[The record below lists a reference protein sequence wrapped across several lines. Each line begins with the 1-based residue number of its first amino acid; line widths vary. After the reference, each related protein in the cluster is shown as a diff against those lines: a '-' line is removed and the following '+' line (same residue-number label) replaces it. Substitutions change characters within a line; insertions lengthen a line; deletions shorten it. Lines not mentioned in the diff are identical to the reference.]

1 MIGNYNILDILK
13 PQVLNQMGGGM
24 VDSGI
29 GGAAAG
35 GAVSGVVSG
44 VAGKILGASGKAIGG
59 AFQAIGSLF
68 GGRKRRRR
76 EKAAKKEYKKTLGDY
91 GSFDITNTFA
101 GMENTYDDVSNPF
114 EGLTN
119 ELNDLRVSTEA
130 ADFEAQQNQQGLAQS
145 LDAFRGAGGGSGA
158 ASLATA
164 LAQEQRRGMQGIAAN
179 IAQQEV
185 DNTRMAR
192 QADMDIQR
200 QTAGADLDIQ
210 TRQAMAGMN
219 IQQLE
224 SQGESTRQEREL
236 DRKGDMLG
244 IASSELSAARG
255 ARTKATSDLFEGLG
269 KVFGGD

>member
-13 PQVLNQMGGGM
+13 PQVLSLGGEMG
-24 VDSGI
+24 DLGI
-29 GGAAAG
+29 GTAAPVIAPPA
-35 GAVSGVVSG
+35 AVSGITD
-44 VAGKILGASGKAIGG
+44 KILGASGKAIGG

-76 EKAAKKEYKKTLGDY
+76 ERAARKDFKRRAGDY
-91 GSFDITNTFA
+91 EAFDITNPFT
-101 GMENTYDDVSNPF
+101 GMENTYDSVSNPY

-130 ADFEAQQNQQGLAQS
+130 ADFEAQQTQQGLAQS

-164 LAQEQRRGMQGIAAN
+164 LAQEQRRSMQGIAAN

-192 QADMDIQR
+192 QADMNIQS
-200 QTAGADLDIQ
+200 QTAEADLGIQ
-210 TRQAMAGMN
+210 TRQAAAGMN

-224 SQGESTRQEREL
+224 ATGESARQEKEL
-236 DRKGDMLG
+236 DRKGDLYG
-244 IASSELSAARG
+244 IAASELSAARE
-255 ARTKATSDLFEGLG
+255 ARQQATSDLFGGIG
-269 KVFGGD
+269 KMFGGD